1 MKIRIVLADTDEKY
15 INHFIRAFKI
25 YYFHEVDI
33 VTFSD
38 LTALK
43 KYISS
48 RAYDILLS
56 VASLL
61 PKEAEGK
68 GMILTSEMGI
78 KEING
83 RPAICKYQKI
93 ENLYKGILD
102 AIAEQK
108 SGITYSYETSKESP
122 VIAFTSAAGGVGKTT
137 AALVYTRQLVKKGFQ
152 VMYLSLESFSNIDY
166 FLNAEG
172 SSNFSNVLFAV
183 KCGKG
188 NLQMKIESSLKQ
200 TYGGVYFFSK
210 PMNPNEI
217 DELDQSE
224 WKEFLDAVRAV
235 GKFHCIVIDLP
246 CANEDTAKK
255 IMPLSDRV
263 LFITDGSDTTT
274 EKTQTLMTC
283 ISKYDEVNGAD
294 LSTKVSVI
302 QNKCEGPRR
311 EIGLPILAELPYI
324 KETRMEKLIMDTLV
338 NAENASLLSIY
349 QPGGQEYV

>member
-1 MKIRIVLADTDEKY
+1 MEDRL
-15 INHFIRAFKI
+15 F
-25 YYFHEVDI
+25 
-33 VTFSD
+33 
-38 LTALK
+38 
-43 KYISS
+43 
-48 RAYDILLS
+48 
-56 VASLL
+56 
-61 PKEAEGK
+61 
-68 GMILTSEMGI
+68 
-78 KEING
+78 
-83 RPAICKYQKI
+83 
-93 ENLYKGILD
+93 GILD
-102 AIAEQK
+102 TIAEQK

-217 DELDQSE
+217 DELDQNE
-224 WKEFLDAVRAV
+224 WNEFLDAVRAM

-283 ISKYDEVNGAD
+283 ISKYDEVNGSD

-311 EIGLPILAELPYI
+311 EIGLPILAELPYV

-338 NAENASLLSIY
+338 IAENASLLSIY

>member
-15 INHFIRAFKI
+15 IDHFIRAFKI
-25 YYFHEVDI
+25 YYFNEVDI

-38 LTALK
+38 STALK

-61 PKEAEGK
+61 PKEAEEK
-68 GMILTSEMGI
+68 SMILTSEMGI
-78 KEING
+78 KEMNG
-83 RPAICKYQKI
+83 RPAICKYQKV

-102 AIAEQK
+102 TIAEQK

-188 NLQMKIESSLKQ
+188 
-200 TYGGVYFFSK
+200 

-217 DELDQSE
+217 DELDQNE
-224 WKEFLDAVRAV
+224 WNEFLDAVRAM

-283 ISKYDEVNGAD
+283 ISKYDEVNGSD

-311 EIGLPILAELPYI
+311 EIGLPILAELPYV

-338 NAENASLLSIY
+338 IAENASLLSIY

>member
-1 MKIRIVLADTDEKY
+1 
-15 INHFIRAFKI
+15 
-25 YYFHEVDI
+25 
-33 VTFSD
+33 
-38 LTALK
+38 
-43 KYISS
+43 
-48 RAYDILLS
+48 
-56 VASLL
+56 
-61 PKEAEGK
+61 
-68 GMILTSEMGI
+68 
-78 KEING
+78 
-83 RPAICKYQKI
+83 
-93 ENLYKGILD
+93 
-102 AIAEQK
+102 
-108 SGITYSYETSKESP
+108 
-122 VIAFTSAAGGVGKTT
+122 
-137 AALVYTRQLVKKGFQ
+137 
-152 VMYLSLESFSNIDY
+152 
-166 FLNAEG
+166 
-172 SSNFSNVLFAV
+172 
-183 KCGKG
+183 
-188 NLQMKIESSLKQ
+188 MKIESSLKQ